1 MRVKKMHIKDKET
14 IKRCKELALLSRN
27 LFNRANYILMQAFTN
42 HHDNIP
48 EYKDL
53 IQNNF
58 ISYYDLRKRMCQ
70 LNDKDFRA
78 LNSYTSVYVLK
89 HLYEAWTSFFK
100 LLEKNKKEGIY
111 KKIGTPKYAK
121 RERENVSFITFQFGH
136 DIKIRGDKL
145 SFPQKTL
152 LPPIKNIIDDGKLK
166 IINLVMTN
174 GEFYYHLVY
183 EENLKEPIEVDHNKF
198 IGIDIGINN
207 IMTVVD
213 NEGESFIVNGRPIK
227 SINQFFNKQMAKA
240 YSYVGDKGTSNRIKA
255 LCHKRNNRFNNILHE
270 MSNVIIKYC
279 IEHKIGN
286 IIVGKNKEW
295 KQRCKLHKKTK
306 QHFVQI
312 PHARL
317 IDLIKYKAEQYGI
330 KVVEQ
335 MESHT
340 SKCDALAKE
349 EVKHHDKYLGKR
361 VQRGLFKSST
371 GIKINADVNGA
382 LNIMRRVVGD
392 DFIDNLNM
400 DKVIAPYR
408 I

>member
-1 MRVKKMHIKDKET
+1 MRVKKQHIKDKET
-14 IKRCKELALLSRN
+14 INRCKELAKLSRD
-27 LFNRANYILMQAFTN
+27 LFNRANYILRQAYTN
-42 HHDNIP
+42 HHDNIH

-53 IQNNF
+53 IQNNRT
-58 ISYYDLRKRMCQ
+58 ISGFSLAKRMRK
-70 LNDKDFRA
+70 LDEKAFRDFPDSRTA
-78 LNSYTSVYVLK
+78 DN
-89 HLYEAWTSFFK
+89 
-100 LLEKNKKEGIY
+100 I
-111 KKIGTPKYAK
+111 
-121 RERENVSFITFQFGH
+121 
-136 DIKIRGDKL
+136 IKILDKSWKSRL
-145 SFPQKTL
+145 ALIKKYKDNHENKVGIVNFSKDENKVYIYIDKQSIRIVDGYCLFPKSFGLK
-152 LPPIKNIIDDGKLK
+152 PIKYIIDEGCELK
-166 IINLVMTN
+166 EIRIVYNN
-174 GEFYYHLVY
+174 GEYYFYHVY
-183 EENLKEPIEVDHNKF
+183 QEKQYEPIEVDHNKF

-240 YSYVGDKGTSNRIKA
+240 HSYVGDKGTSNRIKA

-270 MSNVIIKYC
+270 ISNKIIKYC

-295 KQRCKLHKKTK
+295 KQRCKLNKKTK

-317 IDLIKYKAEQYGI
+317 IDLIKYKADQYGI

-349 EVKHHDKYLGKR
+349 EVKHHDKYLGRR

-382 LNIMRRVVGD
+382 LNIIRRVIGD

-400 DKVIAPYR
+400 NKVIAPYR

>member
-1 MRVKKMHIKDKET
+1 MRVKKQHIKDKET
-14 IKRCKELALLSRN
+14 INRCKELAKLSRD
-27 LFNRANYILMQAFTN
+27 LFNRANYIVRQAYTN

-48 EYKDL
+48 EYTDL
-53 IQNNF
+53 IQNNRT
-58 ISYYDLRKRMCQ
+58 ISGFALAKRMRK
-70 LNDKDFRA
+70 LDEKAFRDFP
-78 LNSYTSVYVLK
+78 NSRT
-89 HLYEAWTSFFK
+89 AG
-100 LLEKNKKEGIY
+100 NI
-111 KKIGTPKYAK
+111 I
-121 RERENVSFITFQFGH
+121 
-136 DIKIRGDKL
+136 
-145 SFPQKTL
+145 KTL
-152 LPPIKNIIDDGKLK
+152 DKSWKSRLALIKKYKDNHEKKVGIVNFSKDESKVYIYIDKQSIRIVDGYCFFPDSFGLKPIKYIIDEGCKLK
-166 IINLVMTN
+166 EIRIAYNN
-174 GEFYYHLVY
+174 GEYYFYHVY
-183 EENLKEPIEVDHNKF
+183 QEKQCEPIEVYYNKF
-198 IGIDIGINN
+198 ISIDIGINN

-240 YSYVGDKGTSNRIKA
+240 HSYVGDKGTSNRIKA

-270 MSNVIIKYC
+270 MSNEIIKYC
-279 IEHKIGN
+279 IKHKIGN
-286 IIVGKNKEW
+286 IIIGKNKEW
-295 KQRCKLHKKTK
+295 KQRCKLHKKIK

-317 IDLIKYKAEQYGI
+317 IDLIKYKAEQNNI

-349 EVKHHDKYLGKR
+349 EVKHHDKYLGRR
-361 VQRGLFKSST
+361 VERGLFKSST

>member
-1 MRVKKMHIKDKET
+1 MRVKKQHIKDKET
-14 IKRCKELALLSRN
+14 INRCKELAQRSRD
-27 LFNRANYILMQAFTN
+27 LFNRANYILRQAYTN

-53 IQNNF
+53 IQNNCT
-58 ISYYDLRKRMCQ
+58 ISGFALATRMRK
-70 LNDKDFRA
+70 LNEKAFRDFPDSRTA
-78 LNSYTSVYVLK
+78 DN
-89 HLYEAWTSFFK
+89 
-100 LLEKNKKEGIY
+100 I
-111 KKIGTPKYAK
+111 I
-121 RERENVSFITFQFGH
+121 
-136 DIKIRGDKL
+136 
-145 SFPQKTL
+145 KTL
-152 LPPIKNIIDDGKLK
+152 DKSWKSRLALIKKYKDNHEKKVGIINFSKDESKVYINIDKQSIRIVDGYCLFPKSFCLKPIKYIINEGCKLK
-166 IINLVMTN
+166 EIRIVYNN
-174 GEFYYHLVY
+174 GEYYFYHVY
-183 EENLKEPIEVDHNKF
+183 QEKQCEPVEVDNNKF

-207 IMTVVD
+207 IMTIVD

-240 YSYVGDKGTSNRIKA
+240 HSYVGDKGTSNRIKA

-270 MSNVIIKYC
+270 MSNEIIKYC

-330 KVVEQ
+330 KVIEQ

-349 EVKHHDKYLGKR
+349 EVKHHDKYLGRR
-361 VQRGLFKSST
+361 VKRGLFKSSV
-371 GIKINADVNGA
+371 GMKINADVNGA
-382 LNIMRRVVGD
+382 LNIMRKVVGD